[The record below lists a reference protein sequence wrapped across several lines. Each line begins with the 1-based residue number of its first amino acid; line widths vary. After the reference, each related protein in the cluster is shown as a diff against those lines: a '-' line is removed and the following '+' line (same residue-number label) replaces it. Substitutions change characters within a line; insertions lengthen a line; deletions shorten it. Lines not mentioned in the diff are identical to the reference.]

1 MKDALLF
8 DIETTG
14 LSPARSH
21 IYLIGTAALT
31 GAVELTVTQ
40 HFAEDVTDEAAVL
53 RAFLSEVASYGTLI
67 SFNGEAF
74 DIPFIGKRGS
84 NYGLAFDVKKS
95 IDLYREARAISPVF
109 PMKSRKLKSIEQFFG
124 IFRED
129 EYSGGDLIKVWQEY
143 TIDGDPEKEH
153 TVLLHNEE
161 DVADMFPVLSILE
174 LEKLLEPDIS
184 VERIIPEAD
193 GSLTF
198 AGRSGIRTPV
208 GFTLVS
214 KNGNFAF
221 KEDRVRGSIRPV
233 IGKKKY
239 FFGNP
244 KAYMVLLAE
253 DKVIPK
259 ALAATLPKNAARKAS
274 LSDCFAEEEG
284 AFWLLPKDTLPEGER
299 PYRDS
304 FESPDRYLKKEAGE
318 IDEEWLSS
326 YISLTISGILKGL
339 C

>member
-1 MKDALLF
+1 MEDALLF

-14 LSPARSH
+14 FSPAKSP
-21 IYLIGTAALT
+21 IYLIGTASLT
-31 GAVELTVTQ
+31 GTDEYTVTQ
-40 HFAEDVTDEAAVL
+40 YFAGDVSDEAAVL
-53 RAFLSEVASYGTLI
+53 KAFLNEAESYETLI

-74 DIPFIGKRGS
+74 DIPFIEKRAEP
-84 NYGLAFDVKKS
+84 YGLSFHVKKS
-95 IDLYREARAISPVF
+95 IDLYREARLLAPVF

-124 IFRED
+124 VFRED
-129 EYSGGDLIKVWQEY
+129 TYSGGDLIKVWQDY
-143 TIDGDPEKEH
+143 TIDKDPEKEK

-174 LEKLLEPDIS
+174 LEKLQEPDIS
-184 VERIIPEAD
+184 VERIVPEAD

-214 KNGNFAF
+214 KNASFIF
-221 KEDRVRGSIRPV
+221 REERIQGSIRPEA
-233 IGKKKY
+233 GTKKY

-244 KAYMVLLAE
+244 KAYMYLISE
-253 DKVIPK
+253 EKVIPK
-259 ALAATLPKNAARKAS
+259 ALAAALPKSAVRKAR
-274 LSDCFAEEEG
+274 LADCFTEESG
-284 AFWLLPKDTLPEGER
+284 TFWLLPKDSLPEGER

-304 FESPDRYLKKEAGE
+304 FESADRFLKMDPED
-318 IDEEWLSS
+318 IDPAWLSS
-326 YISLTISGILKGL
+326 YVSLLVSGVMKGL